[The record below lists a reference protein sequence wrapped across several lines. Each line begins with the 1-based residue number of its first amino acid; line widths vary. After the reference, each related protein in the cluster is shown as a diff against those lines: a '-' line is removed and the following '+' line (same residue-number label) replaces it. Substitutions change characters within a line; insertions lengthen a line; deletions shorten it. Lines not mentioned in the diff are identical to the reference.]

1 MVSKTET
8 SSATAGRTQEKNR
21 NNRIIEKALP
31 ARAFSLLQVFNVVYL
46 CTMQMDRL
54 YALYKQ
60 YPKVQTDTRA
70 LGPNELFFALKGPSF
85 NGNLFAQQ
93 ALEMGAAGVVIDEP
107 IGIEGD
113 NIFLV
118 DNVLETLQAL
128 ALHHRRQFKIPFIA
142 ITGSNGKTTTKEL
155 LHAVLSS
162 TYKTY
167 TTKGNL
173 NNHIGVPLTILSIKD
188 DAAMAIIEM
197 GANHQKEIES
207 YCKMA
212 LPTHGIINNCG
223 KAHLEGFGGVEG
235 IRKGKGELF
244 DFLSLN
250 NGTAFINAAL
260 DYLID
265 MSSAIKNKIFYGG
278 TGNSFEAV
286 VCQSE
291 PLLALEIKSEK
302 WGTQPIFTQLVGAY
316 NKPNIEAA
324 ICVGDYFG
332 IAFESIKHAIEAYV
346 PDNARSQLIQKGSNT
361 IILDAYN
368 ANPSSMQAAIEN
380 FSHQQ
385 SVNKFMFLG
394 GMMELGEDSIKEHQS
409 LVEMIIKT
417 GIPKV
422 VLVGGD
428 FAFVEHPFTYCKD
441 TAMAAEWVRSN
452 LPTNALILIKG
463 SRGIK
468 MEKLLDSF

>member
-1 MVSKTET
+1 
-8 SSATAGRTQEKNR
+8 
-21 NNRIIEKALP
+21 
-31 ARAFSLLQVFNVVYL
+31 
-46 CTMQMDRL
+46 MQMDRL

-70 LGPNELFFALKGPSF
+70 LAPNELFFALKGPSF
-85 NGNLFAQQ
+85 NGNLFAQH
-93 ALEMGAAGVVIDEP
+93 ALEMGAAGVVIDEA

-128 ALHHRRQFKIPFIA
+128 ALHHRKQFKIPFIA

-162 TYKTY
+162 TYTTY

-244 DFLSLN
+244 DFLALN
-250 NGTAFINAAL
+250 NGTAFINAGL
-260 DYLID
+260 DYLFN

-278 TGNSFEAV
+278 KGNSFEAAV
-286 VCQSE
+286 FQSE
-291 PLLALEIKSEK
+291 PLLALDIRSEK
-302 WGTQPIFTQLVGAY
+302 WGSQQIFTQLVGAY

-385 SVNKFMFLG
+385 SENKYMFLG
-394 GMMELGEDSIKEHQS
+394 GMMELGEESIAEHQY
-409 LVEMIIKT
+409 LVEMIKATNINN
-417 GIPKV
+417 V

-428 FAFVEHPFTYCKD
+428 FAHVDHPFTYFPNAAQ
-441 TAMAAEWVRSN
+441 TAEWIKQN
-452 LPTNALILIKG
+452 PPANALLLIKG

-468 MEKLLDSF
+468 MEKLLESL

>member
-1 MVSKTET
+1 
-8 SSATAGRTQEKNR
+8 
-21 NNRIIEKALP
+21 
-31 ARAFSLLQVFNVVYL
+31 
-46 CTMQMDRL
+46 MDRL

-70 LGPNELFFALKGPSF
+70 LAPNELFFALKGPSF
-85 NGNLFAQQ
+85 NGNLFARK

-107 IGIEGD
+107 IGIEAD

-118 DNVLETLQAL
+118 QDVLETFQAL

-162 TYKTY
+162 TYTTY

-207 YCKMA
+207 YCKIA

-250 NGTAFINAAL
+250 NGTAFINAGL

-278 TGNSFEAV
+278 KAYSFEAAV
-286 VCQSE
+286 FQSE
-291 PLLALEIKSEK
+291 PLLALEIRSEK
-302 WGTQPIFTQLVGAY
+302 WGTQKIFTQLVGAY

-324 ICVGDYFG
+324 ISVGDYFG
-332 IAFESIKHAIEAYV
+332 IAFESIKRSLEAYV
-346 PDNARSQLIQKGSNT
+346 PDNARSQLIQKGNNT
-361 IILDAYN
+361 IL
-368 ANPSSMQAAIEN
+368 
-380 FSHQQ
+380 
-385 SVNKFMFLG
+385 
-394 GMMELGEDSIKEHQS
+394 
-409 LVEMIIKT
+409 
-417 GIPKV
+417 
-422 VLVGGD
+422 
-428 FAFVEHPFTYCKD
+428 
-441 TAMAAEWVRSN
+441 
-452 LPTNALILIKG
+452 
-463 SRGIK
+463 
-468 MEKLLDSF
+468 

>member
-1 MVSKTET
+1 
-8 SSATAGRTQEKNR
+8 
-21 NNRIIEKALP
+21 
-31 ARAFSLLQVFNVVYL
+31 
-46 CTMQMDRL
+46 
-54 YALYKQ
+54 
-60 YPKVQTDTRA
+60 
-70 LGPNELFFALKGPSF
+70 
-85 NGNLFAQQ
+85 
-93 ALEMGAAGVVIDEP
+93 MGAAGVVVDEP
-107 IGIEGD
+107 IGIEAD

-118 DNVLETLQAL
+118 QDVLETLQAL
-128 ALHHRRQFKIPFIA
+128 ALHHRKQFKIPFIA

-162 TYKTY
+162 TYRTY

-207 YCKMA
+207 YCRIA

-244 DFLSLN
+244 DFLALN
-250 NGTAFINAAL
+250 NGTAFINAGL
-260 DYLID
+260 DYLIN
-265 MSSAIKNKIFYGG
+265 MSSAINNKIFYGG
-278 TGNSFEAV
+278 KNNSFEADV
-286 VCQSE
+286 FQSE
-291 PLLALEIKSEK
+291 PLLVLEIKSEK
-302 WGTQPIFTQLVGAY
+302 WGTQQIFTQLVGAY

-332 IAFESIKHAIEAYV
+332 IAFESIKRSIEAYV
-346 PDNARSQLIQKGSNT
+346 PDNARSQLIKKGSNT
-361 IILDAYN
+361 IIMDAYN

-385 SVNKFMFLG
+385 STNKYMFLG
-394 GMMELGEDSIKEHQS
+394 GMMELGEESIGEHQS
-409 LVEMIIKT
+409 LVDLIKT
-417 GIPKV
+417 TGIRNV

-428 FAFVEHPFTYCKD
+428 FAHVDHHCTFLPD
-441 TAMAAEWVRSN
+441 AAQAATWIKENTPS
-452 LPTNALILIKG
+452 NALILIKG

-468 MEKLLDSF
+468 MEKLLDSL

>member
-1 MVSKTET
+1 M
-8 SSATAGRTQEKNR
+8 
-21 NNRIIEKALP
+21 L
-31 ARAFSLLQVFNVVYL
+31 
-46 CTMQMDRL
+46 MDRL

-70 LGPNELFFALKGPSF
+70 LAPKELFFALKGPSF
-85 NGNLFAQQ
+85 NGNLFAKK
-93 ALEMGAAGVVIDEP
+93 ALEMGAAAVVIDEP
-107 IGIEGD
+107 IGIERE

-118 DNVLETLQAL
+118 QDVLATLQAL
-128 ALHHRRQFKIPFIA
+128 ALHHRKQFKIPFIA

-162 TYKTY
+162 TFTTY

-207 YCKMA
+207 YCKIA

-244 DFLSLN
+244 DFLALN
-250 NGTAFINAAL
+250 NGTAFVNAGL
-260 DYLID
+260 DYLMG
-265 MSSAIKNKIFYGG
+265 MSSAIKNKVFYGG
-278 TGNSFEAV
+278 KDNSFEAAV
-286 VCQSE
+286 SQSE

-302 WGTQPIFTQLVGAY
+302 WGRQQIFTQLVGAY

-332 IAFESIKHAIEAYV
+332 ISFESIKRSIEAYV
-346 PDNARSQLIQKGSNT
+346 PDNARSQLIKKGSNT

-385 SVNKFMFLG
+385 SANKYLFLG
-394 GMMELGEDSIKEHQS
+394 GMMELGEESIGEHQS
-409 LVEMIIKT
+409 IVNMIKT
-417 GIPKV
+417 TGIRNV

-428 FAFVEHPFTYCKD
+428 FAHVDHNCIYLPD
-441 TAMAAEWVRSN
+441 ASQAAEWISQN
-452 LPTNALILIKG
+452 PPSNALLLIKG

-468 MEKLLDSF
+468 MEKLLDAL

>member
-1 MVSKTET
+1 
-8 SSATAGRTQEKNR
+8 
-21 NNRIIEKALP
+21 
-31 ARAFSLLQVFNVVYL
+31 
-46 CTMQMDRL
+46 MQMDRL

-70 LGPNELFFALKGPSF
+70 LAHNELFFALKGPSF
-85 NGNLFAQQ
+85 NGNLFARQ

-128 ALHHRRQFKIPFIA
+128 ALHHRKQFKIPFIA

-162 TYKTY
+162 TYTTY

-244 DFLSLN
+244 DFLALN
-250 NGTAFINAAL
+250 NGTAFINAEL

-265 MSSAIKNKIFYGG
+265 MSSAIINKSFYGG
-278 TGNSFEAV
+278 NANSFEAAV
-286 VCQSE
+286 FQSE
-291 PLLALEIKSEK
+291 PLLSLDIRSEK
-302 WGTQPIFTQLVGAY
+302 WGTQKIFTQLVGAY

-332 IAFESIKHAIEAYV
+332 ISFESIKHAIEAYV
-346 PDNARSQLIQKGSNT
+346 PDNARSQLIKKGNNT

-368 ANPSSMQAAIEN
+368 ANPSSMQVAIEN
-380 FSHQQ
+380 FSQQQ
-385 SVNKFMFLG
+385 SDNKYLFLG
-394 GMMELGEDSIKEHQS
+394 GMMELGVDSIKEHQS

-417 GIPKV
+417 GMQKV

-428 FAFVEHPFTYCKD
+428 FAFVEHPFTFYKD
-441 TAMAAEWVRSN
+441 AAMAADWIRN
-452 LPTNALILIKG
+452 NPPKNALLLIKG
-463 SRGIK
+463 SRGIR

>member
-1 MVSKTET
+1 M
-8 SSATAGRTQEKNR
+8 
-21 NNRIIEKALP
+21 L
-31 ARAFSLLQVFNVVYL
+31 
-46 CTMQMDRL
+46 MDRL
-54 YALYKQ
+54 YTMYRQSLR
-60 YPKVQTDTRA
+60 VQTDTRA
-70 LGPNELFFALKGPSF
+70 LAAGELFFALKGPSF
-85 NGNLFAQQ
+85 NGNAFALK
-93 ALEMGAAGVVIDEP
+93 ALEMGASAVVVDEP
-107 IGIEGD
+107 IGATGE
-113 NIFLV
+113 NIFQV
-118 DNVLETLQAL
+118 NDALETLQAL
-128 ALHHRRQFKIPFIA
+128 ALHHRKQFKIPFIA

-162 TYKTY
+162 TYTTY

-207 YCKMA
+207 YCKIA

-244 DFLSLN
+244 DFLALN
-250 NGTAFINAAL
+250 NGTAFINAGL
-260 DYLID
+260 DYLIH
-265 MSSAIKNKIFYGG
+265 MSSAIKNKVFYGG
-278 TGNSFEAV
+278 KANGFEAAV
-286 VCQSE
+286 FQSE
-291 PLLALEIKSEK
+291 PLLALEIRSEK
-302 WGTQPIFTQLVGAY
+302 WGTQKIFTQLVGGY

-332 IAFESIKHAIEAYV
+332 IAFESIKHAIESYV
-346 PDNARSQLIQKGSNT
+346 PDNARSQLIQKGNNT

-380 FSHQQ
+380 FSLQK
-385 SVNKFMFLG
+385 SDNKYMFLG
-394 GMMELGEDSIKEHQS
+394 GMMELGEDSIKEHQL
-409 LVEMIIKT
+409 LVELILKT
-417 GIPKV
+417 GILQV

-428 FAFVEHPFTYCKD
+428 FAFVEHPFTYCND
-441 TAMAAEWVRSN
+441 ATMAADWIRNHPPS
-452 LPTNALILIKG
+452 NALLLIKG

-468 MEKLLDSF
+468 MEKLLDAL

>member
-1 MVSKTET
+1 
-8 SSATAGRTQEKNR
+8 
-21 NNRIIEKALP
+21 
-31 ARAFSLLQVFNVVYL
+31 
-46 CTMQMDRL
+46 MQMDRL

-60 YPKVQTDTRA
+60 YPKVQTDTRSLA
-70 LGPNELFFALKGPSF
+70 PNEIFFALKGPSF
-85 NGNLFAQQ
+85 NGNLFATK
-93 ALEMGAAGVVIDEP
+93 ALEMGAAGVVVDEP
-107 IGIEGD
+107 IGIEAD

-118 DNVLETLQAL
+118 QDVLETLQAL
-128 ALHHRRQFKIPFIA
+128 ALHHRKQFKIPFIA

-162 TYKTY
+162 TYRTY

-207 YCKMA
+207 YCRIA

-244 DFLSLN
+244 DFLALN
-250 NGTAFINAAL
+250 NGTAFINAGL
-260 DYLID
+260 DYLIN
-265 MSSAIKNKIFYGG
+265 MSSAINNKVFYGG
-278 TGNSFEAV
+278 KNNSFEADV
-286 VCQSE
+286 FQSE
-291 PLLALEIKSEK
+291 PLLVLEIKSEK
-302 WGTQPIFTQLVGAY
+302 WGTQQIFTQLVGAY

-332 IAFESIKHAIEAYV
+332 IAFESIKRSIESYV
-346 PDNARSQLIQKGSNT
+346 PDNARSQLIKKGSNT
-361 IILDAYN
+361 IIMDAYN

-385 SVNKFMFLG
+385 STNKYMFLG
-394 GMMELGEDSIKEHQS
+394 GMMELGEESIGEHQS
-409 LVEMIIKT
+409 LVDLIKT
-417 GIPKV
+417 TGIRNV

-428 FAFVEHPFTYCKD
+428 FAHVDHHCTFLPD
-441 TAMAAEWVRSN
+441 AAQAATWIKENTPS
-452 LPTNALILIKG
+452 NALILIKG

-468 MEKLLDSF
+468 MEKLLDSL

>member
-1 MVSKTET
+1 M
-8 SSATAGRTQEKNR
+8 
-21 NNRIIEKALP
+21 L
-31 ARAFSLLQVFNVVYL
+31 
-46 CTMQMDRL
+46 MDRL

-70 LGPNELFFALKGPSF
+70 LAPHELFFALKGPSF
-85 NGNLFAQQ
+85 NGNLFAKK
-93 ALEMGAAGVVIDEP
+93 ALEMGASGVVVDEP

-118 DNVLETLQAL
+118 QDVLATLQAL

-162 TYKTY
+162 TFTTY

-207 YCKMA
+207 YCRIA

-244 DFLSLN
+244 DFLALN
-250 NGTAFINAAL
+250 NGTAFVNAEL
-260 DYLID
+260 DYLIG
-265 MSSAIKNKIFYGG
+265 MSSAIKNKVFYGG
-278 TGNSFEAV
+278 KGNSFEAAV
-286 VCQSE
+286 SQSE

-302 WGTQPIFTQLVGAY
+302 WGKEQIFTQLVGAY

-332 IAFESIKHAIEAYV
+332 ISFESIKRAIEAYV
-346 PDNARSQLIQKGSNT
+346 PDNARSQLIKKGSNT

-385 SVNKFMFLG
+385 SANKYLFIG
-394 GMMELGEDSIKEHQS
+394 GMMELGEESIFEHQS
-409 LVEMIIKT
+409 LVNMIKT
-417 GIPKV
+417 TGIRNV

-428 FAFVEHPFTYCKD
+428 FAHVDHNCIYLPD
-441 TAMAAEWVRSN
+441 AAQAAEWISQN
-452 LPTNALILIKG
+452 PPSNALLLIKG

-468 MEKLLDSF
+468 MEKLLDAL

>member
-1 MVSKTET
+1 
-8 SSATAGRTQEKNR
+8 
-21 NNRIIEKALP
+21 
-31 ARAFSLLQVFNVVYL
+31 
-46 CTMQMDRL
+46 MQMDRL

-70 LGPNELFFALKGPSF
+70 LAPNELFFALKGPSF
-85 NGNLFAQQ
+85 NGNLFAQH
-93 ALEMGAAGVVIDEP
+93 ALEMGAAGVVIDEA

-128 ALHHRRQFKIPFIA
+128 ALHHRKQFKIPFIA

-162 TYKTY
+162 TYTTY

-244 DFLSLN
+244 DFLALN
-250 NGTAFINAAL
+250 NGTAFINAGL
-260 DYLID
+260 DYLFN

-278 TGNSFEAV
+278 KGNSFEAAV
-286 VCQSE
+286 FQSE
-291 PLLALEIKSEK
+291 PLLALDIRSEK
-302 WGTQPIFTQLVGAY
+302 WGSQQIFTQLVGAY

-385 SVNKFMFLG
+385 SENKYMFLG
-394 GMMELGEDSIKEHQS
+394 GMMELGEESIAEHQS
-409 LVEMIIKT
+409 LVEMIKATNINN
-417 GIPKV
+417 V

-428 FAFVEHPFTYCKD
+428 FAHVDHPFTYFPNAAQ
-441 TAMAAEWVRSN
+441 TAEWIKQN
-452 LPTNALILIKG
+452 PPANALLLIKG

-468 MEKLLDSF
+468 MEKLLESL

>member
-1 MVSKTET
+1 
-8 SSATAGRTQEKNR
+8 
-21 NNRIIEKALP
+21 
-31 ARAFSLLQVFNVVYL
+31 
-46 CTMQMDRL
+46 MDRL

-70 LGPNELFFALKGPSF
+70 LAPNELFFALKGPSF
-85 NGNLFAQQ
+85 NGNLFAKR
-93 ALEMGAAGVVIDEP
+93 ALEMGAAGAVIDEP
-107 IGIEGD
+107 IGIEAD

-118 DNVLETLQAL
+118 QDVLETLQAL

-162 TYKTY
+162 TYTTY

-250 NGTAFINAAL
+250 NGTAFINAGL

-265 MSSAIKNKIFYGG
+265 MSSSIKNKIFYGG
-278 TGNSFEAV
+278 KAYSFEAAV
-286 VCQSE
+286 FQSE
-291 PLLALEIKSEK
+291 PLLALEIRSEK
-302 WGTQPIFTQLVGAY
+302 WGTQKIFTQLVGAY

-324 ICVGDYFG
+324 ISVGDYFG
-332 IAFESIKHAIEAYV
+332 IAFESIKRSLEAYV
-346 PDNARSQLIQKGSNT
+346 PDNARSQLIQKGNNT

-385 SVNKFMFLG
+385 SENKYMFLG
-394 GMMELGEDSIKEHQS
+394 GMMELGQESIAEHQS
-409 LVEMIIKT
+409 LIDMIKT
-417 GIPKV
+417 TGIRNV

-428 FAFVEHPFTYCKD
+428 FAHVDHHCTYFPD
-441 TAMAAEWVRSN
+441 AAQAAEWIKLNPPS
-452 LPTNALILIKG
+452 NALLLIKG

>member
-1 MVSKTET
+1 
-8 SSATAGRTQEKNR
+8 
-21 NNRIIEKALP
+21 
-31 ARAFSLLQVFNVVYL
+31 
-46 CTMQMDRL
+46 MQMDRL

-70 LGPNELFFALKGPSF
+70 LAPNELFFALKGPSF
-85 NGNLFAQQ
+85 NGNLFALQ

-107 IGIEGD
+107 IGIEGE

-118 DNVLETLQAL
+118 ENVLETLQAL
-128 ALHHRRQFKIPFIA
+128 ALHHRKQFKIPFIA

-155 LHAVLSS
+155 LNAVLSS
-162 TYKTY
+162 TYTTY

-207 YCKMA
+207 YCKIA

-244 DFLSLN
+244 DFLALN
-250 NGTAFINAAL
+250 KGTAFINAGL

-265 MSSAIKNKIFYGG
+265 MSSAINNKIFYGG
-278 TGNSFEAV
+278 TGNSFEADV
-286 VCQSE
+286 FQSE

-302 WGTQPIFTQLVGAY
+302 WGTQQIFTQLVGAY

-346 PDNARSQLIQKGSNT
+346 PDNARSQLIKKGNNT

-368 ANPSSMQAAIEN
+368 ANPSSMQVAIEN
-380 FSHQQ
+380 FSHQK
-385 SVNKFMFLG
+385 SDNKYMFLG
-394 GMMELGEDSIKEHQS
+394 GMMELGADSIKEHQS

-417 GIPKV
+417 GIKQV

-441 TAMAAEWVRSN
+441 AAMAAEWIRSN
-452 LPTNALILIKG
+452 PPADALLLIKG
-463 SRGIK
+463 SRGIR

>member
-1 MVSKTET
+1 
-8 SSATAGRTQEKNR
+8 
-21 NNRIIEKALP
+21 
-31 ARAFSLLQVFNVVYL
+31 
-46 CTMQMDRL
+46 MQMDRL

-70 LGPNELFFALKGPSF
+70 LAPNELFFALKGPSF
-85 NGNLFAQQ
+85 NGNLFAQH
-93 ALEMGAAGVVIDEP
+93 ALEMGAAGVVIDEA

-128 ALHHRRQFKIPFIA
+128 ALHHRKQFKIPFIA

-162 TYKTY
+162 TYTTY

-244 DFLSLN
+244 DFLALN
-250 NGTAFINAAL
+250 NGTAFINAGL
-260 DYLID
+260 HYLFN

-278 TGNSFEAV
+278 KGNSFEAAV
-286 VCQSE
+286 FQSE
-291 PLLALEIKSEK
+291 PLLALDIRSEK
-302 WGTQPIFTQLVGAY
+302 WGSQQIFTQLVGAY

-385 SVNKFMFLG
+385 SENKYMFLG
-394 GMMELGEDSIKEHQS
+394 GMMELGEESIAEHQS
-409 LVEMIIKT
+409 LVEMIKATNINN
-417 GIPKV
+417 V

-428 FAFVEHPFTYCKD
+428 FAHVDHPFTYFPNAAQ
-441 TAMAAEWVRSN
+441 TAEWIKQN
-452 LPTNALILIKG
+452 PPANALLLIKG

-468 MEKLLDSF
+468 MEKLLESL

>member
-1 MVSKTET
+1 
-8 SSATAGRTQEKNR
+8 
-21 NNRIIEKALP
+21 
-31 ARAFSLLQVFNVVYL
+31 
-46 CTMQMDRL
+46 MQMDRL

-60 YPKVQTDTRA
+60 YPKVQTDTRSLA
-70 LGPNELFFALKGPSF
+70 PNELFFALKGPSF
-85 NGNLFAQQ
+85 NGNVFARK
-93 ALEMGAAGVVIDEP
+93 ALEMGAAGVIIDEP
-107 IGIEGD
+107 IGIEGE

-162 TYKTY
+162 TYTTY

-197 GANHQKEIES
+197 GANHQKEIEG
-207 YCKMA
+207 YCRIA

-244 DFLSLN
+244 DFLALN
-250 NGTAFINAAL
+250 HGTAFINARL
-260 DYLID
+260 DYLFN

-278 TGNSFEAV
+278 DGNSFEASV
-286 VCQSE
+286 YQSE

-302 WGTQPIFTQLVGAY
+302 WGTQKVFTQLVGAY
-316 NKPNIEAA
+316 NQPNIEAA

-332 IAFESIKHAIEAYV
+332 IAFESIKRAIEAYL
-346 PDNARSQLIQKGSNT
+346 PDNARSQLIKKGSNT

-385 SVNKFMFLG
+385 SGNKYMFLG
-394 GMMELGEDSIKEHQS
+394 GMMELGEESIAEHQS
-409 LVEMIIKT
+409 LVNMIKT
-417 GIPKV
+417 TGINNV

-428 FAFVEHPFTYCKD
+428 FAHVEHNRTYLTD
-441 TAMAAEWVRSN
+441 AAQAADWIRQNS
-452 LPTNALILIKG
+452 PSNALILIKG

-468 MEKLLDSF
+468 MEKLLDSL

>member
-1 MVSKTET
+1 V
-8 SSATAGRTQEKNR
+8 
-21 NNRIIEKALP
+21 
-31 ARAFSLLQVFNVVYL
+31 RAFSLLQVSNLVYL

-70 LGPNELFFALKGPSF
+70 LAPNELFFALKGPSF

-93 ALEMGAAGVVIDEP
+93 AMEMGAAGVVIDEP
-107 IGIEGD
+107 IGIEAD

-118 DNVLETLQAL
+118 DNALETLQAL
-128 ALHHRRQFKIPFIA
+128 ALHHRRQLKIPFIA

-207 YCKMA
+207 YCKIAM
-212 LPTHGIINNCG
+212 PTHGIINNCG

-250 NGTAFINAAL
+250 NGTAFINAGL

-278 TGNSFEAV
+278 QGNSFEAAV
-286 VCQSE
+286 FQSE

-302 WGTQPIFTQLVGAY
+302 WGTQQIFTQLVGAY

-332 IAFESIKHAIEAYV
+332 IAFESIKRALEAYT
-346 PDNARSQLIQKGSNT
+346 PDNARSQLIKKGNNT

-380 FSHQQ
+380 FSLQQ
-385 SVNKFMFLG
+385 SDNKYMFLG
-394 GMMELGEDSIKEHQS
+394 GMMELGEESIAEHQS
-409 LVEMIIKT
+409 LVEMINRT
-417 GIPKV
+417 GIKNV

-428 FAFVEHPFTYCKD
+428 FAHVDHHATFFTD
-441 TAMAAEWVRSN
+441 AAQATEWIKQNTPS
-452 LPTNALILIKG
+452 NALILIKG

-468 MEKLLDSF
+468 MEKLLESF